1 MPSSKASSQPKD
13 QTQVLQADSLPRK
26 PKNTRVGSLSLRQR
40 IFLTQESNQG
50 LPHCKRILY
59 QLSYQ
64 ESPSKTK
71 RYNKTIL
78 SSPSSHPGVHPSPA
92 CTCSMFFYKNEF
104 NCTWYFRT
112 YECISKS
119 KNFQNILMTVISLHK
134 CSVTHL
140 TKFPLLHIFVP
151 IRRDKKA
158 FLSNQCK

>member
-1 MPSSKASSQPKD
+1 MQSSAYLLSCVRLLASLWIVAHQAPLSIGILQARILEWVAMPASKASSQPKD

-78 SSPSSHPGVHPSPA
+78 SSPYRLLYN
-92 CTCSMFFYKNEF
+92 M
-104 NCTWYFRT
+104 
-112 YECISKS
+112 
-119 KNFQNILMTVISLHK
+119 VIK
-134 CSVTHL
+134 T
-140 TKFPLLHIFVP
+140 IA
-151 IRRDKKA
+151 RD
-158 FLSNQCK
+158 

>member
-1 MPSSKASSQPKD
+1 MQSSAYLLSCVRLLASLWIVAHQAPLSMGILQARILEWVAMPSSKASSQPKD

-119 KNFQNILMTVISLHK
+119 KNF
-134 CSVTHL
+134 
-140 TKFPLLHIFVP
+140 
-151 IRRDKKA
+151 
-158 FLSNQCK
+158 